1 MTQEALTNEE
11 WKDFYQVMNDMI
23 LSKVGNKPT
32 KENRFNMDQQEISS
46 LIKLQEEVRQVN
58 QAEMERRK
66 QDPYGA
72 RKVIKEILDRE
83 MVNHPD
89 HYQGSGGM
97 EVIDIIENYDLGFS
111 LGNAIKYILRSN
123 KKGSA
128 KQDLKK
134 AIWYINREI
143 SNLVEEEEDCEDV

>member
-1 MTQEALTNEE
+1 MARQDINQLEE
-11 WKDFYQVMNDMI
+11 EMH
-23 LSKVGNKPT
+23 
-32 KENRFNMDQQEISS
+32 RA
-46 LIKLQEEVRQVN
+46 N
-58 QAEMERRK
+58 QAEIARRK
-66 QDPYGA
+66 KAMLEMDERGQLSQDEIEHRLQGNTLQDPYGA
-72 RKVIKEILDRE
+72 RKVAKQITERE

-128 KQDLKK
+128 NQDLKK

-143 SNLVEEEEDCEDV
+143 SNLVEEDCEDL

>member
-1 MTQEALTNEE
+1 MARQEINQLEEEMHQEAIARKKKAMQEMDE
-11 WKDFYQVMNDMI
+11 RGQ
-23 LSKVGNKPT
+23 LS
-32 KENRFNMDQQEISS
+32 
-46 LIKLQEEVRQVN
+46 QEEINHRL
-58 QAEMERRK
+58 K
-66 QDPYGA
+66 DPYGA
-72 RKVIKEILDRE
+72 RKVMKQILDRE

-128 KQDLKK
+128 NQDLKK
-134 AIWYINREI
+134 AIWYINREMN
-143 SNLVEEEEDCEDV
+143 NLVEEEDCEDL

>member
-1 MTQEALTNEE
+1 MARQEINQLEEEMHQEAIARKKKAMQEMDE
-11 WKDFYQVMNDMI
+11 RGQ
-23 LSKVGNKPT
+23 LS
-32 KENRFNMDQQEISS
+32 
-46 LIKLQEEVRQVN
+46 QEEINHRL
-58 QAEMERRK
+58 E
-66 QDPYGA
+66 DPYGA
-72 RKVIKEILDRE
+72 RKVMKQILDRE

-134 AIWYINREI
+134 AIWYINREMN
-143 SNLVEEEEDCEDV
+143 NLVEEEDCEDL

>member
-1 MTQEALTNEE
+1 MAAQE
-11 WKDFYQVMNDMI
+11 
-23 LSKVGNKPT
+23 NKPR
-32 KENRFNMDQQEISS
+32 ES
-46 LIKLQEEVRQVN
+46 LDDFKAKIQKVTDWY
-58 QAEMERRK
+58 AK
-66 QDPYGA
+66 HKDDPYGA
-72 RKVIKEILDRE
+72 RKVAKQITERE

-128 KQDLKK
+128 DQDLKK

-143 SNLVEEEEDCEDV
+143 SNLVEGEDSEDV

>member
-1 MTQEALTNEE
+1 MAAQE
-11 WKDFYQVMNDMI
+11 
-23 LSKVGNKPT
+23 NKPR
-32 KENRFNMDQQEISS
+32 ES
-46 LIKLQEEVRQVN
+46 LDEFKAKLQKVTDWYSANKDILKMTAKERL
-58 QAEMERRK
+58 EMDERG
-66 QDPYGA
+66 QMDIDDPYGA
-72 RKVIKEILDRE
+72 RKVMKQILDRE

-128 KQDLKK
+128 NQDLKK

-143 SNLVEEEEDCEDV
+143 SNLVEGEDSEDV

>member
-1 MTQEALTNEE
+1 MARQDINQLEE
-11 WKDFYQVMNDMI
+11 EMH
-23 LSKVGNKPT
+23 
-32 KENRFNMDQQEISS
+32 RA
-46 LIKLQEEVRQVN
+46 N
-58 QAEMERRK
+58 QAEIARRK
-66 QDPYGA
+66 KAMLEMDERGQLSRDEINHRLQGNTLQDPYGA
-72 RKVIKEILDRE
+72 RKVAKQITERE

-128 KQDLKK
+128 NQDLKK
-134 AIWYINREI
+134 AIWYIQREI
-143 SNLVEEEEDCEDV
+143 SNLVEEEDCEDL

>member
-1 MTQEALTNEE
+1 MAVLADEPTPGLDEFKAKIQKVTDWYRDN
-11 WKDFYQVMNDMI
+11 KDI
-23 LSKVGNKPT
+23 
-32 KENRFNMDQQEISS
+32 
-46 LIKLQEEVRQVN
+46 LIKAAEEN
-58 QAEMERRK
+58 K
-66 QDPYGA
+66 
-72 RKVIKEILDRE
+72 E

-143 SNLVEEEEDCEDV
+143 SNLVEEEDCEDV

>member
-1 MTQEALTNEE
+1 M
-11 WKDFYQVMNDMI
+11 D
-23 LSKVGNKPT
+23 
-32 KENRFNMDQQEISS
+32 MDQQEIEHR
-46 LIKLQEEVRQVN
+46 LQGN
-58 QAEMERRK
+58 IL

-72 RKVIKEILDRE
+72 RKVMKQILDRE

-128 KQDLKK
+128 KQDLEK
-134 AIWYINREI
+134 AIWYIRREMN
-143 SNLVEEEEDCEDV
+143 NLVEEDCEDV

>member
-1 MTQEALTNEE
+1 MVAQEN
-11 WKDFYQVMNDMI
+11 
-23 LSKVGNKPT
+23 
-32 KENRFNMDQQEISS
+32 
-46 LIKLQEEVRQVN
+46 
-58 QAEMERRK
+58 
-66 QDPYGA
+66 DPYGA
-72 RKVIKEILDRE
+72 RKVIKKILDRE

-89 HYQGSGGM
+89 HYQGNGSM

-143 SNLVEEEEDCEDV
+143 SNLVEEDCEDV